1 MNRAPVYSEGLH
13 ETSQGCYAYLQP
25 DGSWGLSNAGLIRGQ
40 DASLLVDTLFD
51 LALTRKM
58 LDRMASVVEASP
70 IGTLVNTHANGD
82 HCWGNQLV
90 EGAEI
95 IGSKACAEEMLEL
108 EPSMLAALAT
118 GEGLGAAGDYAKAC
132 FGRFDFAGIELT
144 PPTRVF
150 EGHLSLEVSGRRV
163 ELIEVGPAH
172 TRGDLLVHVPSARTV
187 YTGDILFIGGT
198 PIVWAGP
205 VSNWIKACDL
215 MLAMDIEVV
224 VPGHGPVTD
233 KEGVGQVRDYLVF
246 IEKEA
251 RARFEAG
258 MSAADAARDIALGE
272 FSGWGERER
281 VAVNVDTVY
290 RELAGDQAQEFDLM
304 GLFALMAEL
313 RTAS

>member
-1 MNRAPVYSEGLH
+1 MNRPPLYSEGLH
-13 ETSQGCYAYLQP
+13 ETGHGCYAYLQP
-25 DGSWGLSNAGLIRGQ
+25 DGSWGLSNAGLIRGNG
-40 DASLLVDTLFD
+40 ASLLVDTLFD
-51 LALTRKM
+51 LGLTRTM
-58 LDRMASVVEASP
+58 LDAMAPVVEGAP
-70 IGTLVNTHANGD
+70 IATLVNTHANGD

-95 IGSKACAEEMLEL
+95 IGSKACREEMLEL
-108 EPSMLAALAT
+108 EPSLLAAFAA
-118 GEGLGAAGDYAKAC
+118 GDGLGAAGDYAKAC

-150 EGHLSLEVSGRRV
+150 EGRLSVEVGGCAV

-215 MLAMDIEVV
+215 MLEMDLEVI

-233 KEGVGQVRDYLVF
+233 KAGVQSVRDYLVF

-258 MSAADAARDIALGE
+258 MSAAEAARDITLGE

-281 VAVNVDTVY
+281 VAVNVSTVY
-290 RELAGDQAQEFDLM
+290 RELAGDEAEEFDLV
-304 GLFALMAEL
+304 GLFGLMAEL
-313 RTAS
+313 EGLA

>member
-1 MNRAPVYSEGLH
+1 MNPATVYHRGLH
-13 ETSQGCYAYLQP
+13 ETGPDCWAYLQP

-51 LALTRKM
+51 LPLTQQM
-58 LDRMASVVEASP
+58 LDELAPVTTEAP

-95 IGSKACAEEMLEL
+95 IGSKACGEEMLEL
-108 EPSMLAALAT
+108 EPSLLAALAS

-132 FGRFDFAGIELT
+132 FGRFDFTGIELT

-150 EGHLSLEVSGRRV
+150 EGHLSVEVSGRTV

-172 TRGDLLVHVPSARTV
+172 TRGDVLVHVPSARTI

-215 MLAMDIEVV
+215 MLAMDIDVV

-233 KEGVGQVRDYLVF
+233 KNGVGQVRDYLSF

-251 RARFEAG
+251 TDRFEAG
-258 MSAADAARDIALGE
+258 MSAAEAARDIALGE
-272 FSGWGERER
+272 FAGWGERER

-290 RELAGDQAQEFDLM
+290 RELAGAEAPDFDLM

-313 RTAS
+313 EASS